1 MNSSDSINRR
11 TFIRNSTVSLTAPA
25 IIGLAGTLGA
35 AESNGI
41 KAGFI
46 GTGGRGQ
53 ALLGHALKSPGV
65 NIVAICD
72 IDPDSRARAAEMA
85 SAHKPATFS
94 YYKKLLELKE
104 LDAVFVATPPY
115 LHKHMIVDVMDSG
128 RSCYAEKPLA
138 LTVEEIDAVV
148 EAAGRAR
155 GVLQVGQQI
164 RYHAGLHKLIGKLHD
179 GLIGKIGWVRGQRYA
194 DWDGPG
200 SRGAMKWLWSIEQ
213 SGDQIVEQSVHELDL
228 INWIMNDHPIRAA
241 GLGGQNIIH
250 EPSGASVL
258 DSYGL
263 TFDFPGGRQGVFSM
277 IKYAPYTN
285 SMGGRI
291 INAYGEK
298 GSVDVQLSGP
308 STVVWRGENAPE
320 PTKYEEAGID
330 FGQRAVDDFFRC
342 ARTGEKPFCDA
353 ETGRTAAL
361 TALLGR
367 KAIYEQRVVTWDELL
382 REGAPVK
389 PLWY

>member
-1 MNSSDSINRR
+1 MSSSDSINRR
-11 TFIRNSTVSLTAPA
+11 NFIRNSAASLSAPA
-25 IIGLAGTLGA
+25 VLGLAGTLGA
-35 AESNGI
+35 ATGNEVR
-41 KAGFI
+41 AGFI
-46 GTGGRGQ
+46 GTGGRGR

-65 NIVAICD
+65 KITALCD
-72 IDPDSRARAAEMA
+72 IDPDARAKAAGMA

-115 LHKHMIVDVMDSG
+115 LHKQMIVDVLDSG
-128 RSCYAEKPLA
+128 RNCYAEKPLA

-148 EAAGRAR
+148 EAGGRAR

-164 RYHAGLHKLIGKLHD
+164 RYHHGLQKLIGKING
-179 GLIGKIGWVRGQRYA
+179 GLIGKIGFLRGQRYA

-200 SRGAMKWLWSIEQ
+200 SRGPMKWLWSIEQ

-228 INWIMNDHPIRAA
+228 INWIMNDHPVRAA

-250 EPSGASVL
+250 EPAGASVL

-263 TFDFPGGRQGVFSM
+263 TFDYPDGRQSVFSM
-277 IKYAPYTN
+277 VKYAPYTN
-285 SMGGRI
+285 NMGGRI

-298 GSVDVQLSGP
+298 GSADIQLSGP
-308 STVVWRGENAPE
+308 STVVWRGKDAPE
-320 PTKYEEAGID
+320 PTRYEEADIN

-342 ARTGEKPFCDA
+342 VRTGEKPFCGA
-353 ETGRTAAL
+353 ETGRVAAL

-382 REGAPVK
+382 KEGAPVK

>member
-1 MNSSDSINRR
+1 MTKSDSINRR
-11 TFIRNSTVSLTAPA
+11 NFIRNSAVSLSAPA
-25 IIGLAGTLGA
+25 VMGLAGTLGA
-35 AESNGI
+35 VGEQEVRAGI
-41 KAGFI
+41 I
-46 GTGGRGQ
+46 GTGNRGR

-65 NIVAICD
+65 KIVALCD
-72 IDPDSRARAAEMA
+72 IDPDASAQAAKLA
-85 SAHKPATFS
+85 SAHKPKTFS
-94 YYKKLLELKE
+94 FYKNLLDQKD

-115 LHKHMIVDVMDSG
+115 LHKQMIVDVMDGG

-138 LTVEEIDAVV
+138 LTVEEI
-148 EAAGRAR
+148 EAAVDAAKRAK
-155 GVLQVGQQI
+155 GVLQVGQQL
-164 RYHAGLHKLIGKLHD
+164 RYHAGFHKLMPRLHN
-179 GLIGKIGWVRGQRYA
+179 GLLGKIGFLRGQRYA

-200 SRGAMKWLWSIEQ
+200 SRGPMYWLWSIEQ

-250 EPSGASVL
+250 EPAGASVL

-263 TFDFPGGRQGVFSM
+263 TFEFPGGRQSVFSM
-277 IKYAPYTN
+277 IKYAPYSN
-285 SMGGRI
+285 NMGGRI

-308 STVVWRGENAPE
+308 STVVWRGQDAPE
-320 PTKYEEAGID
+320 AEKFEEPGVD
-330 FGQRAVDDFFRC
+330 FGQGAVDDFFRC
-342 ARTGEKPFCDA
+342 VRSGEKPFCDA
-353 ETGRTAAL
+353 ETGRIAAL

-367 KAIYEQRVVTWDELL
+367 KAIYEQRVVTWDDLL
-382 REGAPVK
+382 KEGAPVK

>member
-1 MNSSDSINRR
+1 MSPADSINRR
-11 TFIRNSTVSLTAPA
+11 KFIRYSAVSISAPA
-25 IIGLAGTLGA
+25 VLGLAGTLGA
-35 AESNGI
+35 ASGDEVR
-41 KAGFI
+41 AGFI
-46 GTGGRGQ
+46 GTGNRGRT
-53 ALLGHALKSPGV
+53 LLNHALKSPGV
-65 NIVAICD
+65 KIAALCD
-72 IDPDSRARAAEMA
+72 IDPAARAQAAETA
-85 SAHKPATFS
+85 SAHKPKTYS
-94 YYKKLLELKE
+94 YYKNLLEQKD

-138 LTVEEIDAVV
+138 LTVEEIEAVV
-148 EAAGRAR
+148 EAANRAK
-155 GVLQVGQQI
+155 GVLQVGQQL
-164 RYHAGLHKLIGKLHD
+164 RYHRGFHKLMPRIHG
-179 GLIGKIGWVRGQRYA
+179 GLLGKIGFLRGQRYA

-228 INWIMNDHPIRAA
+228 INWVMNDHPLRAA

-250 EPSGASVL
+250 EPAGANVL

-263 TFDFPGGRQGVFSM
+263 TFDFPGGRQTIFSM

-285 SMGGRI
+285 NMGGRI

-308 STVVWRGENAPE
+308 STIVWRGENAPDPEKCEE
-320 PTKYEEAGID
+320 PD
-330 FGQRAVDDFFRC
+330 VNFGQEAVDDFFRC
-342 ARTGEKPFCDA
+342 VRTGEKPFCDVA
-353 ETGRTAAL
+353 TGRIAAL

-367 KAIYEQRVVTWDELL
+367 KAIYEQRVVSWDDLL